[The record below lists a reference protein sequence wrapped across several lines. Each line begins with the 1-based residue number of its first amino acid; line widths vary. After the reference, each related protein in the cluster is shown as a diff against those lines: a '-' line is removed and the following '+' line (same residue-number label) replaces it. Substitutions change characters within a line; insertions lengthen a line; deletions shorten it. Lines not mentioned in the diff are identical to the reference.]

1 MRLLVLNWQDRTNP
15 QAGGAET
22 HLHEIF
28 GRLAARGHH
37 VSLLVSG
44 FPGAAARDVVDG
56 MEVHRVGG
64 RHTYNVVSPG
74 YYRRHLAAERFDVVV
89 EDLNKV
95 PVFAPFWVRR
105 PLVLLVHHLFGTT
118 AFREASPP
126 FAAATWLLERP
137 IPWFYRDL
145 PAEAV
150 SESTADDL
158 VARGLRRERIRVI
171 HNGVDVEF
179 FAPDAAVERT
189 PEPTFLY
196 LGRLKRYKRIDLA
209 VEAVARLAQEGT
221 PARLVIAGK
230 GDEEP
235 RLRALVDRLGIAARV
250 VFEGFVSEERK
261 RELLRRSW
269 ATVLPSPKEGWGITN
284 VEAAACATP
293 AVASDAPGLRESV
306 VHGRTGLLVPHGDV
320 AALADALRSLAVS
333 RGRVETLG
341 RAARDFAAGF
351 TWERAADRTEA
362 HLAEAAAG
370 RLAPPSRTNGPT

>member
-1 MRLLVLNWQDRTNP
+1 MNWQDRTNP
-15 QAGGAET
+15 QAGGAEV

-28 GRLAARGHH
+28 GRLAARGHQ

-44 FPGAAARDVVDG
+44 FSGAPARAVVDG

-64 RHTYNVVSPG
+64 RHTFNLAAPAF
-74 YYRRHLAAERFDVVV
+74 YRRQLEAERFDLVV

-95 PVFAPFWVRR
+95 PLFTPLWVRR
-105 PLVLLVHHLFGTT
+105 PVVALVHHLFGAT

-137 IPWFYRDL
+137 IPRVYHGV
-145 PAEAV
+145 PVQAV

-158 VARGLRRERIRVI
+158 VARGLRRDQIQVI

-179 FAPDAAVERT
+179 FSPDTTVSRT
-189 PEPTFLY
+189 PEPSFLY
-196 LGRLKRYKRIDLA
+196 LGRLKRYKRVDLV
-209 VEAVARLAQEGT
+209 VEAVARLAHEGV
-221 PARLVIAGK
+221 PVRLAIAGK
-230 GDEEP
+230 GDDEP
-235 RLRALVDRLGIAARV
+235 RLRALVDRLGIAAQV
-250 VFEGFVSEERK
+250 AFEGFVSEDRK

-269 ATVLPSPKEGWGITN
+269 ATVLPSPKEGWGIAN
-284 VEAAACATP
+284 VEAAACGTP

-320 AALADALRSLAVS
+320 GALADALGSLACDRV
-333 RGRVETLG
+333 RVEALG

-351 TWERAADRTEA
+351 TWKRAADRTEA
-362 HLAEAAAG
+362 HLT
-370 RLAPPSRTNGPT
+370 RLAGC